1 MMGQASG
8 RAGRARA
15 TGRRGLGFGGR
26 LAAVALVSVLAACTS
41 EASGK
46 DTAARGSTS
55 TTTSTTVPPS
65 TALDHT
71 QNPPAELSFAAYQQA
86 LAEADRATVATLT
99 TLASAGSYSALD
111 SQMTQ
116 AADTVGDAAARLE
129 DLDPPAHLR
138 DQHAA
143 LARGLGGLAATLAD
157 LGGQVADQRLCA
169 APAVL
174 SVLRDLPVTREIRA
188 ATHAFNAA
196 GGGRVTLV
204 PSLGGPR
211 PQRPGNG
218 QHLRPKETSGQ
229 GVLVI
234 DNRGVGRDAVA
245 TLKRGNSV
253 VLSVYVRGNSVARVA
268 GIGDAGYHLYF
279 SHGRDWIP
287 QLRILSRDCEFA
299 RFDDPF
305 TFETRVTTQETA
317 THIITTTHFTEQTA
331 FLMPTPAG
339 NAPTTPVTPDEF
351 PT

>member
-1 MMGQASG
+1 MGQASG

-15 TGRRGLGFGGR
+15 SARRRLCGR
-26 LAAVALVSVLAACTS
+26 AAVVLLVTVLAACTS
-41 EASGK
+41 EASGRG
-46 DTAARGSTS
+46 TAAADAS
-55 TTTSTTVPPS
+55 TTTSTTVPPT
-65 TALDHT
+65 TALDRG
-71 QNPPAELSFAAYQQA
+71 QSPPAELSFAAYQQA

-99 TLASAGSYSALD
+99 TLARAGSYSALD

-116 AADTVGDAAARLE
+116 AADTVGAAAARLE
-129 DLDPPAHLR
+129 ELDPPAHLR

-143 LARGLGGLAATLAD
+143 LVRGLGGLAATLTD

-174 SVLRDLPVTREIRA
+174 AVLRDLPVTREIRA
-188 ATHAFNAA
+188 ATHAFDAA
-196 GGGRVTLV
+196 GGGRVTLL
-204 PSLGGPR
+204 PNLGGPR
-211 PQRPGNG
+211 PQRPGTG
-218 QHLRPKETSGQ
+218 EHLRPKETSGQ
-229 GVLVI
+229 GVLVV

-253 VLSVYVRGNSVARVA
+253 ILSVYVRGNSVARVT

-305 TFETRVTTQETA
+305 TFETRVTTEETA
-317 THIITTTHFTEQTA
+317 THVITTTHFTEQTA

-339 NAPTTPVTPDEF
+339 NAPTSPVTPDEF